1 MGIHSVHYFFCGSA
15 SGGPLEI
22 ASFPKNFL
30 ESMFNRLDKEENCS
44 NFFVPIRPFENHHI

>member
-22 ASFPKNFL
+22 ASFPKDFL

-44 NFFVPIRPFENHHI
+44 NIFVPICPFENHHI

>member
-22 ASFPKNFL
+22 ASFPKKFL
-30 ESMFNRLDKEENCS
+30 RKY
-44 NFFVPIRPFENHHI
+44 VQPFR